1 MILGIGL
8 SYLLTGILADI
19 LGRKRMLMIT
29 SILIPITQ
37 ILPLMWAMQLIDR
50 TSIAYNK
57 KVKII

>member
-8 SYLLTGILADI
+8 SYLLTADI